1 MRGDTN
7 RVQLAAAGEFPL
19 IISFAPI
26 IQRATSEARPST
38 GCLWSRFQV
47 QINPLLLGAKSAHP
61 NAAKLFI
68 DFVLSEEGQ
77 KQLVGLSRIPVRED
91 VKPQPARLFGGYKR
105 IVESPGEYENFS
117 EVIKLYQEIFNVR

>member
-1 MRGDTN
+1 MDW
-7 RVQLAAAGEFPL
+7 VPL
-19 IISFAPI
+19 EPV
-26 IQRATSEARPST
+26 ST
-38 GCLWSRFQV
+38 

-105 IVESPGEYENFS
+105 IVENPGEYENFS
-117 EVIKLYQEIFNVR
+117 EVIRLYQEIFNVR